1 MDRQESK
8 AKMWYTVFLPS
19 NGSSPRY
26 GSAAAPHKRA
36 KEKKSRVFAAEEK
49 VKKGF
54 GGNRVASGGIRRVY
68 LGRAV

>member
-36 KEKKSRVFAAEEK
+36 KGKKVTGFCGRGKS
-49 VKKGF
+49 KKRF
-54 GGNRVASGGIRRVY
+54 GGNRVARGGIRRVY